1 MTREKKTNS
10 MTATRDDCIAGKGDG
25 DHSLVAEVDAKWS
38 NDSRSSSSGISV
50 GSSGSE
56 GEAAPIDEVAVEE
69 KLQHAS
75 TLLSADDGISDCCA
89 RDDDDEKE
97 TNNNN
102 KSDFGHLLDESFEE
116 TPLLTSVVT
125 IIGYGVLVV
134 FGYFRDWLRK
144 YGFEAIYSA
153 KEPNKGPGDGG
164 WGGNVS

>member
-1 MTREKKTNS
+1 
-10 MTATRDDCIAGKGDG
+10 MTATRDDCIAGKGDR

-75 TLLSADDGISDCCA
+75 TLLSDCCA